1 MPVDFSRYGKQVFPA
16 LSFILI
22 FVGLLFSRAVLSVG
36 SIALILSL
44 IPYFR
49 EIKKENFHSL
59 FMFIPVIFLAASLLD
74 LFRRDFP
81 NSWGKDVEMNM
92 LWAVMSSLILY
103 FSLALQKDVIQKLKF
118 VLILLVAAVNLIS
131 VIHYLQ
137 NREVIDQLLL
147 QSKHIP
153 VFGGMHH
160 IYFGILNATLVL
172 LKIADLLHAETAV
185 RTHAWIKKIEGWAI
199 AIILMGMH
207 VLSSRTGLFSF
218 YMVLVILLIYAAYMD
233 KKKRKLVAWIAIP
246 AILLPA
252 ISFVALPSFRNKIA
266 NTTEDLMATE
276 KGGEEV
282 NFKSVGMRM
291 EAWKVSMGIIQ
302 THPITGVGAGNVE
315 QAMQKQYEESGSVL
329 IPENR
334 IGPHHQFLEF
344 GIKHG
349 VLGILLLGVMFIY
362 LWARGF
368 RDKNLAWLA
377 VTTLF
382 FISFMLESMLER
394 QHGIVIFSITYLW
407 CKSDKNGL

>member
-1 MPVDFSRYGKQVFPA
+1 MPVDLSRYGKQFFPA
-16 LSFILI
+16 LSFTLI
-22 FVGLLFSRAVLSVG
+22 IVGLLFSRAVLSIG
-36 SIALILSL
+36 SIALLFSL
-44 IPYFR
+44 IPTFR
-49 EIKKENFHSL
+49 EIKKENFHSA
-59 FMFIPVIFLAASLLD
+59 FFFIPVIFLTASLLD
-74 LFRRDFP
+74 VFRRYFP
-81 NSWGKDVEMNM
+81 NSWGKDLEMNV
-92 LWAVMSSLILY
+92 LWCVLSALVLY
-103 FSLALQKDVIQKLKF
+103 FSQALQKEVIRKIRL
-118 VLILLVAAVNLIS
+118 VLILLVAAVNLTS

-153 VFGGMHH
+153 VSGGMHH

-172 LKIADLLHAETAV
+172 LKIADLLSSDRSTNTAP
-185 RTHAWIKKIEGWAI
+185 WIKKTEGWAV
-199 AIILMGMH
+199 AIILLGMH

-218 YMVLVILLIYAAYMD
+218 YMVLFAVLMYAAILH
-233 KKKRKLVAWIAIP
+233 KEKRKLVAWIAIP

-252 ISFVALPSFRNKIA
+252 ISFVTLPSFRNKIA

-291 EAWKVSMGIIQ
+291 EAWKVSAGIIQ
-302 THPITGVGAGNVE
+302 SHPIAGVGAGNVE

-349 VLGILLLGVMFIY
+349 VLGIMLLVALFIY
-362 LWARGF
+362 LWAKGF
-368 RDKNLAWLA
+368 KQRNLAWLA

-394 QHGIVIFSITYLW
+394 QHGIVIFTLTYLW